1 MKFSKKIVIAVIL
14 LNVLFTAAAMAVC
27 WHTAQPI
34 DALAVGWFAFTTGE
48 LWALGKIKR
57 TELTEKVEEYENQ
70 LDAETNE

>member
-34 DALAVGWFAFTTGE
+34 DALAVGWESCGR
-48 LWALGKIKR
+48 W
-57 TELTEKVEEYENQ
+57 EKSKEQN
-70 LDAETNE
+70 